1 MTTLIAVVV
10 GVVLA
15 VGLAHAALDAV
26 ARERTHALHRTPRV
40 LPDRVRGRVA
50 AALVRADLDIAPE
63 AAVRWWLLGFGCA
76 AWFTLLLAPPL
87 LVPSL
92 VGVAVGG
99 PIGLRLRSG
108 HADRLARRA
117 LAGLLDS
124 VVAQLRAGGSVIEA
138 VEKSAHRKGPLRPD
152 CERMAARLA
161 LGATLEQ
168 VLDRWTVER
177 PIPGVRAAAGALAM
191 VTTMGGSAAT
201 ALDGLVESLRSDEAA
216 RQEAKAL
223 SAQAR
228 VSAIV
233 VGAAPLAY
241 LVFATATDPA
251 SSRVLVSTP
260 VGQICLAVGLGMEV
274 VAGLWMRALLG
285 PTT

>member
-1 MTTLIAVVV
+1 MTT
-10 GVVLA
+10 VLA
-15 VGLAHAALDAV
+15 VLLGVALTVGLAHAARGAV
-26 ARERTHALHRTPRV
+26 ARDRTHALHRTARV
-40 LPDRVRGRVA
+40 LPGRVRGHVV
-50 AALVRADLDIAPE
+50 AALVRADLNISPE
-63 AAVRWWLLGFGCA
+63 AAVRWWVLGFGCA

-87 LVPSL
+87 LVPGL
-92 VGVAVGG
+92 IGVAVGG
-99 PIGLRLRSG
+99 PVGLRLRSG
-108 HADRLARRA
+108 HADRSARRA
-117 LAGLLDS
+117 LPSLLDS

-138 VEKSAHRKGPLRPD
+138 VERSSQSDGPLRPD

-161 LGATLEQ
+161 LGATLDQ

-177 PIPGVRAAAGALAM
+177 PIAGVRAAAGALAM

-201 ALDGLVESLRSDEAA
+201 ALDGLVQSLRSDEAA

-233 VGAAPLAY
+233 VGAAPLGY

-251 SSRVLVSTP
+251 SSKV
-260 VGQICLAVGLGMEV
+260 
-274 VAGLWMRALLG
+274 
-285 PTT
+285 